1 MEHLSSEKLA
11 YLVDERPSPS
21 ERAHLR
27 SCTRCSEELNE
38 LRIQYDNLLEL
49 AALRPSPGNWESLET
64 RLVSEGLIRNKQER
78 FRRFGITALPIWL
91 QATAAILLFLG
102 GTSFGLNIGRNGTSD
117 SLSLDKI
124 IASTSE
130 IETAD
135 EAARAVVL
143 AEQAYMQALLHFR
156 QFPVKD
162 DENQMDDP
170 LNRVEALEGLLVASQ
185 EALRLAPTDPL
196 FNGLLI
202 NVLSER
208 QEMLKQISENR

>member
-21 ERAHLR
+21 ERAHLK

-38 LRIQYDNLLEL
+38 LRIQSHNLLEL
-49 AALRPSPGNWESLET
+49 AALRPSPDNWESLET
-64 RLVSEGLIRNKQER
+64 RLVNEGLIRNKQER
-78 FRRFGITALPIWL
+78 FRRFGITALPIWI

-102 GTSFGLNIGRNGTSD
+102 GAGFGLNIGKDETSNA
-117 SLSLDKI
+117 LSLDKI
-124 IASTSE
+124 IASTPE

-156 QFPVKD
+156 QFSDKD

-202 NVLSER
+202 NVLSQR
-208 QEMLKQISENR
+208 QEMLKQISESR

>member
-78 FRRFGITALPIWL
+78 FRRFGITTLPIWL